1 MVSYNLLPQGKSRL
15 KFSSALVFNKEFL
28 KQADGQYKGY
38 PFRTFSSGVWTGGYS
53 DHFPTE
59 IFLTLEVNR

>member
-1 MVSYNLLPQGKSRL
+1 M
-15 KFSSALVFNKEFL
+15 FNKEFL